1 MEIKIQS
8 SKVSGPVN
16 VAGDFTIAIPNT
28 AYVLEVSIIPA
39 ENLDDGSPNPF
50 TSVKIR
56 DTSIPA
62 PPFNALS
69 LLDDLDYNTVA
80 WVHCTPTDD

>member
-28 AYVLEVSIIPA
+28 ACVLEVSIIPA
-39 ENLDDGSPNPF
+39 EDLATGDPSPF
-50 TSVKIR
+50 TSIKVR

-80 WVHCTPTDD
+80 WVHCATDD